1 MDDPKTRR
9 EKKNIKKGSQV
20 YSKKHVRQVERNVL
34 LRK

>member
-1 MDDPKTRR
+1 MEDPKTRR
-9 EKKNIKKGSQV
+9 EKKNIKKSQV